1 MFTIP
6 AHSILMPP
14 DRRFPAVR
22 RGKKGRHEWPRLWH
36 DGGRSR
42 IRGREAG
49 EIPAGTGTSTGRRP
63 DLAGEKK
70 QDDPRKKRG
79 KRARRE
85 QRKPGLIARAV
96 RFVLRG
102 VWRLVW
108 ALAWRL
114 GLLGAV
120 VLTAATGFYY
130 TQLPAVEHL
139 FDGRGGGSVTML
151 DRHGNV
157 FAWRGEQ
164 YGGDL
169 GIAQASP
176 HLVHAVIA
184 AEDRRYHSHFGIDPI
199 GIARAMAANLRA
211 GRLVQGGSTLT
222 QQVAKNVFLTAERSV
237 ERKLKELPMALAL
250 ELKYT
255 KEQILSIYI
264 NRVYLGAG
272 TYGFEAASQRY
283 FGKSARVLSP
293 AEAAMLAGMLRA
305 PSRYAPTNDLG
316 RSQGRASVIIRLMEQ
331 EGYLS
336 QNQVIQAL
344 AAPAELSQAAAARAG
359 GYFADWVMEQ
369 APDYLAKD
377 TTEDVTIATTFD
389 PVLQRAVEGAVSA
402 VFEARVKPGSVAQA
416 AVVVMTPDGAVRAM
430 LGGHES
436 GVGQFN
442 RATHAKRQ
450 TGSAFKPIV
459 YAAALEA
466 GMNPMDIVVDE
477 PLRIGNWT
485 PENYDRKYR
494 GAMTLTDALAN
505 SINTAAVRVS
515 ERAGQDRVRAMAAR
529 MGITTP
535 LAPGPA
541 IALGTSEATL
551 VDMTAVFA
559 TIANKGRAAAPRGIR
574 EIRLRGDN
582 RALLSERGGPG
593 APVMSERNAG
603 RLTWMLRE
611 AIERGTGRRARLP
624 DRDAAGKTGTT
635 QAARDAWFIGFTA
648 DYVVG
653 VWMGNDDNS
662 PLTGVAG
669 GGLPAEIWRE
679 TMVRLNATMPPSPLP
694 AVAPGTES
702 MLLGG
707 DAGGPDARG
716 GTVVE
721 RVFLDVLRGL
731 TGGGGGGGGREFNPK
746 AGADR

>member
-1 MFTIP
+1 MT
-6 AHSILMPP
+6 
-14 DRRFPAVR
+14 
-22 RGKKGRHEWPRLWH
+22 
-36 DGGRSR
+36 
-42 IRGREAG
+42 
-49 EIPAGTGTSTGRRP
+49 
-63 DLAGEKK
+63 GEKEQATPK
-70 QDDPRKKRG
+70 KKRA
-79 KRARRE
+79 KRSKRE
-85 QRKPGLIARAV
+85 ERKPGLIARAIGFLV
-96 RFVLRG
+96 RAVVRI
-102 VWRLVW
+102 VW
-108 ALAWRL
+108 AIGWRAGVICGAILA
-114 GLLGAV
+114 V
-120 VLTAATGFYY
+120 ATGYY
-130 TQLPAVEHL
+130 YLQLPPVEEL

-169 GIAQASP
+169 GINEVSP
-176 HLVHAVIA
+176 HLIHAVIA
-184 AEDRRYHSHFGIDPI
+184 TEDRRYYDHFGIDPL
-199 GIARAMAANLRA
+199 GITRAMIANIRA

-222 QQVAKNVFLTAERSV
+222 QQVAKNVFLTAERSL
-237 ERKLKELPMALAL
+237 ERKIKELPMALAL

-255 KEQILSIYI
+255 KEQILSIYL

-283 FGKSARVLSP
+283 FGKSARLLSP
-293 AEAAMLAGMLRA
+293 AEAAMLAGLLRA

-316 RSQGRASVIIRLMEQ
+316 RSQGRAGVIVRLMEEQ
-331 EGYLS
+331 GYLS
-336 QNQVIQAL
+336 ETQVVQAL
-344 AAPAELSQAAAARAG
+344 ANPAELSPAAAARAG

-377 TTEDVTIATTFD
+377 TTEDVTIITTFD
-389 PVLQRAVEGAVSA
+389 ADLQRAADEAVAA
-402 VFEARVKPGSVAQA
+402 VFDAKVKDSSVAQA
-416 AVVVMTPDGAVRAM
+416 AVVVMTPDGEVRAM
-430 LGGHES
+430 VGGREH

-466 GMNPMDIVVDE
+466 GMRPMDVVVDQ
-477 PLRIGNWT
+477 PLRIGDWT

-494 GAMTLTDALAN
+494 GAVTLADALAN
-505 SINTAAVRVS
+505 SINTVAVRVS
-515 ERAGQDRVRAMAAR
+515 ERAGQDRVRQMAER
-529 MGITTP
+529 MGLTTP

-551 VDMTAVFA
+551 VDMTGVFA
-559 TIANKGRAAAPRGIR
+559 TIANRGRAANVRGIR

-582 RALLSERGGPG
+582 TALLRQRQGPG
-593 APVMSERNAG
+593 EQVMSDRSAG
-603 RLTWMLRE
+603 QLTWMLRE
-611 AIERGTGRRARLP
+611 VIERGTGRRARLP

-679 TMVRLNATMPPSPLP
+679 TMIRLNRGMPPSPLP
-694 AVAPGTES
+694 TAEPGGQST
-702 MLLGG
+702 LLAG
-707 DAGGPDARG
+707 DGRQRG
-716 GTVVE
+716 ERRGNVVE
-721 RVFLDVLRGL
+721 RVFFDVLRSL
-731 TGGGGGGGGREFNPK
+731 TGGGGGGGRNSDFKPQRAE
-746 AGADR
+746 DR

>member
-1 MFTIP
+1 L
-6 AHSILMPP
+6 A
-14 DRRFPAVR
+14 
-22 RGKKGRHEWPRLWH
+22 GKKET
-36 DGGRSR
+36 
-42 IRGREAG
+42 E
-49 EIPAGTGTSTGRRP
+49 
-63 DLAGEKK
+63 
-70 QDDPRKKRG
+70 QPRKKRRKSA
-79 KRARRE
+79 KREKRG
-85 QRKPGLIARAV
+85 PGLIARALGAL
-96 RFVLRG
+96 LRG
-102 VWRLVW
+102 LRHLIWAFTWRV
-108 ALAWRL
+108 
-114 GLLGAV
+114 GLLGAL
-120 VLTAATGFYY
+120 VLALATGYYY
-130 TQLPAVEHL
+130 TQLPAVEKL

-151 DRHGNV
+151 DRNGSI

-169 GIAQASP
+169 SISQVSP

-184 AEDRRYHSHFGIDPI
+184 AEDRRYYSHFGIDPI
-199 GIARAMAANLRA
+199 GITRAMVSNLRA

-222 QQVAKNVFLTAERSV
+222 QQVAKNVFLSAERSL

-250 ELKYT
+250 ELKYS
-255 KEQILSIYI
+255 KEEILSIYL

-272 TYGFEAASQRY
+272 TFGFEAASQRY

-305 PSRYAPTNDLG
+305 PSRYAPTSDLA
-316 RSQGRASVIIRLMEQ
+316 RSQGRASVIIRLMEEQ
-331 EGYLS
+331 GYL
-336 QNQVIQAL
+336 NQTQVVQAL
-344 AAPAELSQAAAARAG
+344 AEPAELSQAAAARAG

-377 TTEDVTIATTFD
+377 TTEDVTISTTFD
-389 PVLQRAVEGAVSA
+389 PRLQKAAEEAVAA
-402 VFEARVKPGSVAQA
+402 VFAAKVKPGSVAQA

-430 LGGHES
+430 VGGHEQ

-442 RATHAKRQ
+442 RATQAKRQ
-450 TGSAFKPIV
+450 TGSAFKPVV

-466 GMNPMDIVVDE
+466 GMNPLDIVIDE
-477 PLRIGNWT
+477 PLRIGDWT
-485 PENYDRKYR
+485 PENYDRRYR
-494 GAMTLTDALAN
+494 GAVTLTDALVD
-505 SINTAAVRVS
+505 SINTVAVRVS
-515 ERAGQDRVRAMAAR
+515 ERAGQDRVRDMAAR
-529 MGITTP
+529 MGLTEP

-551 VDMTAVFA
+551 IDITGVYA
-559 TIANKGRAAAPRGIR
+559 TVANRGHVAAPRGIR
-574 EIRLRGDN
+574 EIRLRGEDS
-582 RALLSERGGPG
+582 ALLREQPVEGGR
-593 APVMSERNAG
+593 AMAEANAG
-603 RLTWMLRE
+603 KLTWMLRE
-611 AIERGTGRRARLP
+611 VVERGTGRRAKLP

-648 DYVVG
+648 DFVVG

-679 TMVRLNATMPPSPLP
+679 TMIRLSEGLTPSPLF
-694 AVAPGTES
+694 AVAPGNQST
-702 MLLGG
+702 LLSDSTGG
-707 DAGGPDARG
+707 SDG

-731 TGGGGGGGGREFNPK
+731 TGGGGGGGGSSGGFKPK